1 MFAQGYCG
9 QELCVIKYIA
19 KLKELKM
26 TGLFHTL
33 TSFVLLAALALPA
46 AAQDKAFS
54 LVPENAVTV
63 GAVHLAEMRTS
74 PLSSVLFEHVD
85 RMTSDGEAARFL
97 LDAGLQPLRD
107 VDLLVVATSPGTSPG
122 SELDVLVIAE
132 GAFNPQ
138 RLSTAIVSR
147 GATRNGAYLI
157 LPEAKGENGAVA
169 FLSPTLAI
177 AGNERSVV
185 RAMAAR
191 TSGGTDFLR
200 GGTLAKDL
208 RRVAPGATAWAL
220 IDVARLARLTNGHTI
235 DTGNGQAGAVLQAAM
250 KNVSS
255 VALWAKD
262 SGNVLHFGA
271 TSSSTDIET
280 LQLLEDAVRGALA
293 ALRIGASEKAP
304 EMVSVLRRFDIR
316 RASDSMTVEGSI
328 PAAIIRDLMTKQ
340 MAVAMKS
347 R

>member
-1 MFAQGYCG
+1 
-9 QELCVIKYIA
+9 
-19 KLKELKM
+19 M
-26 TGLFHTL
+26 TGLFRTL
-33 TSFVLLAALALPA
+33 LSLALLAALSLPA
-46 AAQDKAFS
+46 AAQEQALA
-54 LVPENAVTV
+54 LVPANAVTV
-63 GAVHLAEMRTS
+63 GVVHLAEMRTS
-74 PLSSVLFEHVD
+74 PLSSFLFEHVD
-85 RMTSDGEAARFL
+85 RMTAEGEAAKFL
-97 LDAGLQPLRD
+97 LDAGLQPHRD
-107 VDLLVVATSPGTSPG
+107 VDLLVVATSPGTTPG

-132 GAFNPQ
+132 GDFNPQ
-138 RLSTAIVSR
+138 RLASAIVSR
-147 GATRNGAYLI
+147 GAIRNGAYLI

-185 RAMAAR
+185 KAIEAR
-191 TSGGTDFLR
+191 TGGGTNFTR
-200 GGTLAKDL
+200 RGTLAKDL

-220 IDVARLARLTNGHTI
+220 VDVARLARLTNGHTI

-255 VALWAKD
+255 VAVWAKD
-262 SGNVLHFGA
+262 SGSALHLGA

-293 ALRIGASEKAP
+293 ALRISASEKAP
-304 EMVSVLRRFDIR
+304 EMVSVLRRFDVR

-328 PAAIIRDLMTKQ
+328 PAAVIRDLVAKQ